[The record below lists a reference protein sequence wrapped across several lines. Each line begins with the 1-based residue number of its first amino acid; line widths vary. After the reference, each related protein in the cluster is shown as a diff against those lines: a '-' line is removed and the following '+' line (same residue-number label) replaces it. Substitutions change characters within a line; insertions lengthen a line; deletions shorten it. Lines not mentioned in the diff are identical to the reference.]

1 VPQKRKRKSAIA
13 RAIAK
18 IKHDGI
24 ASHLHGAASR
34 HHGMLTAL
42 RHLDLG
48 DVRCSHYRALL
59 IALLDHIRS
68 NY

>member
-24 ASHLHGAASR
+24 ASHLHAASR
-34 HHGMLTAL
+34 HHGITAL